1 MKRMNLSL
9 DDSTYRNLK
18 ALAALK
24 DLTIG
29 ELIKR
34 FVNKEIEENPE
45 ECKLC
50 LRYNQ
55 PNKETIKVF
64 EETDK
69 GIGLSKKI
77 SGKEALSMFD
87 KEFLDA

>member
-55 PNKETIKVF
+55 PNKETIKALN
-64 EETDK
+64 EK
-69 GIGLSKKI
+69 R
-77 SGKEALSMFD
+77 GKTFNSA
-87 KEFLDA
+87 KELMKDLMSD

>member
-9 DDSTYRNLK
+9 DDSTFRNLK

-34 FVNKEIEENPE
+34 FVNKEIEEKPE

-55 PNKETIKVF
+55 PNKETIKALN
-64 EETDK
+64 DK
-69 GIGLSKKI
+69 R
-77 SGKEALSMFD
+77 GKTFNSA
-87 KEFLDA
+87 KELMKDLMSD